1 MEYIALLKGVLLEAF
16 EGLQYKRLPVG
27 VRALTLI
34 GLLPFILLAAIYAGV
49 LAVWSL
55 WHAAIF
61 CAADYLEAWLESKR
75 AGLGVAAEAVLYLV
89 ALPAIVL
96 LRLTL
101 ALTTILLFF
110 VWFFLQAFLYIA
122 TLGGICWQPFLNRVA
137 ARERHSLASRTDPT
151 LGTAIALLLFAFFAL
166 YVFCVFL
173 GTFAPVFVTA
183 ASAVELI
190 YTLFAA
196 IAVPLCFRK
205 GPALPADMAE

>member
-16 EGLQYKRLPVG
+16 EGIQYKRLPVA
-27 VRALTLI
+27 VSVLALI
-34 GLLPFILLAAIYAGV
+34 GLLPFIFLAAVYAGV

-61 CAADYLEAWLESKR
+61 CAADYLEAWLDGKR
-75 AGLGVAAEAVLYLV
+75 AGLGVAAEAVLYFI

-96 LRLTL
+96 LRLVL
-101 ALTTILLFF
+101 ALTTVLLFF

-137 ARERHSLASRTDPT
+137 ARERHSLASRTDPM
-151 LGTAIALLLFAFFAL
+151 LGSAIGLLLFAFLAL
-166 YVFCVFL
+166 YVFCVLL
-173 GTFAPVFVTA
+173 GGLSVVFVTA
-183 ASAVELI
+183 ASALELV

-205 GPALPADMAE
+205 GPAIPADGAE